1 MVAWAAPGLRPVSAG
16 TAVRQLWEP
25 STGSSDDVNCWP
37 GDLGNRSKEVRPM
50 LIRKTCSSLDWGKVR
65 KRGIN

>member
-1 MVAWAAPGLRPVSAG
+1 M

-25 STGSSDDVNCWP
+25 SAWSSDDVNCWP
-37 GDLGNRSKEVRPM
+37 GDLGNRSTEVRPRV
-50 LIRKTCSSLDWGKVR
+50 IRKTCTSLDWGKVR